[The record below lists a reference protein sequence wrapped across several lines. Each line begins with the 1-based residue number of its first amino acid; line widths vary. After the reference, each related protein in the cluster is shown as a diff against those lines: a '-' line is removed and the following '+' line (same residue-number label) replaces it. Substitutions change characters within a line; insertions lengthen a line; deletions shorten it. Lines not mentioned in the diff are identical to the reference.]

1 MLNPNNSGE
10 EQRRREGIKPVLF
23 NTQGDQTCEEEQR
36 SGGVKEFKWWWHM
49 GAQAIVA

>member
-1 MLNPNNSGE
+1 MVIDYNFQNSNFKTLSKS
-10 EQRRREGIKPVLF
+10 RFAKLSS
-23 NTQGDQTCEEEQR
+23 GDQTCEEEQR